1 MTFRRLHVIIVE
13 CGEININVI
22 TYTEKVC
29 VCVCVCVNYKNVNNE
44 IIAPDCAHEELRT
57 NGVTL
62 GIELRSFLPN

>member
-29 VCVCVCVNYKNVNNE
+29 VCVNYKNVNNE
-44 IIAPDCAHEELRT
+44 IIARDCSHKELRT